1 MHGNTCP
8 VRESTSTAG
17 AVLLCVSSKHAMA
30 ASHRVRGKPHVTQRV
45 PAMHTGR
52 KAAVSTASSGR
63 WKQRSGMGWGDEYRN
78 NTKEIQRSF
87 LLHKEW
93 NARETQVRPYTL
105 MMGIFSL
112 RTPPRKKMKEGFAN
126 ACKARA
132 AHDAKKTHKRT
143 QFVANT
149 VLEERTL
156 DASVAPRK
164 RCSRRQRG
172 TGAPSGLSIFKVSVA
187 VADRYPG

>member
-1 MHGNTCP
+1 
-8 VRESTSTAG
+8 
-17 AVLLCVSSKHAMA
+17 
-30 ASHRVRGKPHVTQRV
+30 
-45 PAMHTGR
+45 
-52 KAAVSTASSGR
+52 
-63 WKQRSGMGWGDEYRN
+63 MGWGDEYRN

-132 AHDAKKTHKRT
+132 AHDAKKNSQKNA
-143 QFVANT
+143 VC
-149 VLEERTL
+149 
-156 DASVAPRK
+156 RK
-164 RCSRRQRG
+164 YR
-172 TGAPSGLSIFKVSVA
+172 P
-187 VADRYPG
+187 